1 MAPGDDSGY
10 FLMMIKIKS
19 LSLLILVAATFACGD
34 NRGRGVA
41 PGTQPTPVRQSRA
54 AAGQLAYA
62 DTFPQAVDH
71 QGGSFGSIFPQRYFL
86 DSTLAKGGEAAPVLL
101 WICAEGPCSAEQM
114 QAALATHAQ
123 KLGAH
128 MVALE
133 HRFYGKSFPMPD
145 LTTPSLRVLTVE
157 QALADLQDFVEFM
170 QGVEGLSGKWVAFGG
185 SYSGAL
191 AAFFRAT
198 RPELVTAAVSSSGP
212 VRAKED
218 FEEYDAHIAGVLGS
232 ECAANMREVVAG
244 VDATLDSDAA
254 GFAKLRKLF
263 GATSEDKNYF
273 GTLLAFPL
281 GNMAQYGI
289 PSKKQVCDAVA
300 GAKPLE
306 AYAALVANPS
316 NETLGMGALSLL
328 ANDGSDVTNTEL
340 PDEGVAGGR
349 MFLYQGCTQLGYWPV
364 AHEDRS
370 LSVFSK
376 YETVEYYR
384 SSCAYLF
391 SRVDP
396 PDTEITNQR
405 YYARLQSGETTRV
418 LYTNGSEDPWSEL
431 SITTPPAGSEAYMI
445 EGGHHCD
452 DVQAP
457 AVSDSASLQGA
468 RAKISATISGWL
480 K

>member
-1 MAPGDDSGY
+1 
-10 FLMMIKIKS
+10 MMINFKS
-19 LSLLILVAATFACGD
+19 FSLLLLVSATFACGD

-41 PGTQPTPVRQSRA
+41 PGTQPTPVRRERA
-54 AAGQLAYA
+54 AAGRLAYSE
-62 DTFPQAVDH
+62 TFAQTVDH
-71 QGGSFGSIFPQRYFL
+71 TGGSFGSTFAQRYFV
-86 DSTLAKGGEAAPVLL
+86 DSTQAKGGDSAPVLL
-101 WICAEGPCSAEQM
+101 WICAEGPCSAAQM
-114 QAALATHAQ
+114 QAALAVHAQ

-133 HRFYGKSFPMPD
+133 HRFYGRSFPMPD

-157 QALADLQDFVEFM
+157 QALGDLQDFVEFM
-170 QGVEGLSGKWVAFGG
+170 QGAEGLNGKWVAFGG

-191 AAFFRAT
+191 AAFFRST
-198 RPELVTAAVSSSGP
+198 HPELIDAAVSSSGP

-218 FEEYDAHIAGVLGS
+218 FEEYDAHIAGVLG
-232 ECAANMREVVAG
+232 EGCAAAMRQIVAD
-244 VDATLDSDAA
+244 VDQTLDSDAA

-263 GATSEDKNYF
+263 GTTSEDKNYF

-281 GNMAQYGI
+281 GNMAQYGN
-289 PSKKQVCDAVA
+289 PSKKEVCDAVS

-306 AYAALVANPS
+306 AYAALANAS
-316 NETLGMGALSLL
+316 NGAAALSFL
-328 ANDGSDVTNTEL
+328 ANDGTDVTNTEL
-340 PDEGVAGGR
+340 PDENVAGGR

-364 AHEDRS
+364 AHKDRS

-384 SSCAYLF
+384 ASCAYLF
-391 SRVDP
+391 SRTDP
-396 PDTEITNQR
+396 PDTTSTNQR
-405 YYARLQSGETTRV
+405 YYDRLKSGATTRV
-418 LYTNGSEDPWSEL
+418 LYTNGSIDPWSEL

-457 AVSDSASLQGA
+457 AATDSASLQGA
-468 RAKISATISGWL
+468 RTMISATISGWL